1 LNKTYLE
8 RKTAWV
14 NANKKSADLPARL
27 EALGNI
33 SSFSFNSKKNDFWGN
48 SIWWASFVITLLFIA
63 LETAPVIVKLLTRR
77 GPYDE
82 KLDALEYQVYIEES
96 RKIDTLNREI
106 NEYMKLANEAAKLS
120 GTLKLEAEKDKLD
133 IELRNNK

>member
-1 LNKTYLE
+1 MFFLYFCPRIRNESKTYLE

-33 SSFSFNSKKNDFWGN
+33 SSFGN

-63 LETAPVIVKLLTRR
+63 LETAPVVVKLLTKR

-82 KLDALEYQVYIEES
+82 KLDTIEYNVYIEE
-96 RKIDTLNREI
+96 RK
-106 NEYMKLANEAAKLS
+106 KLMLLIVK
-120 GTLKLEAEKDKLD
+120 
-133 IELRNNK
+133 

>member
-1 LNKTYLE
+1 IEENKTLENERQKLLKELSEQKQKQNSVETSLSEQATAISDKYKSAKDNVSQQIDNLNKTYLE

-77 GPYDE
+77 GPYD
-82 KLDALEYQVYIEES
+82 
-96 RKIDTLNREI
+96 
-106 NEYMKLANEAAKLS
+106 
-120 GTLKLEAEKDKLD
+120 
-133 IELRNNK
+133 